1 MDFRVFSRNISE
13 NMHARCVREDTKQAL
28 KGNLQADGVQS
39 CQTLFVRYCPK
50 SQKGEAFMKILH
62 LSDLH
67 LGRRMYNYSFLPQQK
82 KLLEQ
87 VVTIAEEQAVQAVLV
102 AGDIYDKNVPVA
114 EAVTVLDEFLTA
126 LSVRQIPVFLISG
139 NHDSAERLQFG
150 SQLLEHQQ
158 VYIAGT
164 FTGKMQTYDLED
176 AYGKIHLCL
185 LPFVKQST
193 LASLYP
199 DEKFHSLSE
208 GIAHVLEQTPLSE
221 NDRNLLMYHGFVLHN
236 GDGPELS
243 ESELQLGGTQ
253 LVEASVFSAFDY
265 VALGHIHK
273 PQWVK
278 SGKIRYSGSLMK
290 YSFSESLQNKSV
302 TLLDWKAKD
311 DLTVTTIPLQPEQDM
326 RVIQGKLE
334 DLLEHAEPSEDWI
347 RAELTDKELIPYA
360 LERLRMSYPNVME
373 LVYLYQE
380 EQIAASNTEV
390 KLVPEQSLV
399 ELMGGFL
406 DSVYQYQLEEEP
418 EAYQLMEEICK
429 EAEQEK

>member
-1 MDFRVFSRNISE
+1 
-13 NMHARCVREDTKQAL
+13 
-28 KGNLQADGVQS
+28 
-39 CQTLFVRYCPK
+39 
-50 SQKGEAFMKILH
+50 MKFLH
-62 LSDLH
+62 LGDLH
-67 LGRRMYNYSFLPQQK
+67 LGKVVHQYSMLEDQRQ
-82 KLLEQ
+82 LLDQ
-87 VVTIAEEQAVQAVLV
+87 VCACAESEHADAVII
-102 AGDIYDKNVPVA
+102 AGDVYDRHLPPE
-114 EAVTVLDEFLTA
+114 EAVNLLDDFLTELTA
-126 LSVRQIPVFLISG
+126 RGLEVFMIAG
-139 NHDSAERLQFG
+139 NHDSRMRLRFG
-150 SQLLEHQQ
+150 SRLLSAKGLH
-158 VYIAGT
+158 IACDP
-164 FTGKMQTYDLED
+164 QD
-176 AYGKIHLCL
+176 ALRPITMRDAWGELHVWM
-185 LPFVKQST
+185 LPFIKPVYVRSF
-193 LASLYP
+193 L
-199 DEKFHSLSE
+199 DREIE
-208 GIAHVLEQTPLSE
+208 GWQDAVSAMIAAMEIDQQARNVLIAHQFVAGAQTCDSEQAA
-221 NDRNLLMYHGFVLHN
+221 MV
-236 GDGPELS
+236 
-243 ESELQLGGTQ
+243 GGVDQIAVSTF
-253 LVEASVFSAFDY
+253 AAFDY
-265 VALGHIHK
+265 VALGHLHS
-273 PQWVK
+273 PQQV
-278 SGKIRYSGSLMK
+278 GRPHVRYSGSLMK

-399 ELMGGFL
+399 ELLGGFL

>member
-1 MDFRVFSRNISE
+1 MN
-13 NMHARCVREDTKQAL
+13 
-28 KGNLQADGVQS
+28 
-39 CQTLFVRYCPK
+39 
-50 SQKGEAFMKILH
+50 ILH
-62 LSDLH
+62 MSDLH
-67 LGRRMYNYSFLPQQK
+67 LGRRFYNLSFLPIQQA
-82 KLLEQ
+82 LLQEVLQIIDEQ
-87 VVTIAEEQAVQAVLV
+87 QVTVLLLC
-102 AGDIYDKNVPVA
+102 GDIYDKPVPPA
-114 EAVTVLDEFLTA
+114 DAVQLLDWFLTQLA
-126 LSVRQIPVFLISG
+126 ERSVHVCMISG
-139 NHDSAERLQFG
+139 NHDSPERLQFG
-150 SQLLEHQQ
+150 SDLLQKNQIH
-158 VYIAGT
+158 IAGT
-164 FTGKMQTYDLED
+164 FSGKMETVSLSD
-176 AYGKIHLCL
+176 AYGTLTISM
-185 LPFVKQST
+185 LPYVKLAQLSVQFPEQSFAT
-193 LASLYP
+193 L
-199 DEKFHSLSE
+199 DD
-208 GIAHVLEQTPLSE
+208 GIRAVLEQTPPDP
-221 NDRNLLMYHGFVLHN
+221 NHRNLLLYHGFVLHN
-236 GDGPELS
+236 GAAPEESDS
-243 ESELQLGGTQ
+243 ETQLGGLQ
-253 LVEASVFSAFDY
+253 LVSDTLFAAYDY

-273 PQWVK
+273 PQWVRRDR
-278 SGKIRYSGSLMK
+278 IRYSGSLMK

-347 RAELTDKELIPYA
+347 RAELTDRELIPYA

-399 ELMGGFL
+399 ELLGGFL

>member
-1 MDFRVFSRNISE
+1 M
-13 NMHARCVREDTKQAL
+13 
-28 KGNLQADGVQS
+28 
-39 CQTLFVRYCPK
+39 
-50 SQKGEAFMKILH
+50 
-62 LSDLH
+62 
-67 LGRRMYNYSFLPQQK
+67 
-82 KLLEQ
+82 
-87 VVTIAEEQAVQAVLV
+87 
-102 AGDIYDKNVPVA
+102 
-114 EAVTVLDEFLTA
+114 
-126 LSVRQIPVFLISG
+126 RQIPVFLISG

-176 AYGKIHLCL
+176 AYGKVHLCL

-360 LERLRMSYPNVME
+360 LERLRMSYPNIME
-373 LVYLYQE
+373 LMYLYQE

-399 ELMGGFL
+399 ELLDGFL

>member
-1 MDFRVFSRNISE
+1 
-13 NMHARCVREDTKQAL
+13 
-28 KGNLQADGVQS
+28 
-39 CQTLFVRYCPK
+39 
-50 SQKGEAFMKILH
+50 
-62 LSDLH
+62 
-67 LGRRMYNYSFLPQQK
+67 
-82 KLLEQ
+82 
-87 VVTIAEEQAVQAVLV
+87 
-102 AGDIYDKNVPVA
+102 
-114 EAVTVLDEFLTA
+114 
-126 LSVRQIPVFLISG
+126 
-139 NHDSAERLQFG
+139 
-150 SQLLEHQQ
+150 
-158 VYIAGT
+158 
-164 FTGKMQTYDLED
+164 MQTYDLED
-176 AYGKIHLCL
+176 AYGKVHLCL
-185 LPFVKQST
+185 LPFVKLST

-221 NDRNLLMYHGFVLHN
+221 NDWNLLMYHGFVLHN

-399 ELMGGFL
+399 ELLGGFL